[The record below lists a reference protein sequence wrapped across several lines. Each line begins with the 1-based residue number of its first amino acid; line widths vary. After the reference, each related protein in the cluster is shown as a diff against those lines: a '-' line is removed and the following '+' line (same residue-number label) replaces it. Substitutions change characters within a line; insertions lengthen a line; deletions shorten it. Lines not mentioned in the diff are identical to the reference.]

1 MVTKMNMQHKI
12 LTTLFISAFSFM
24 NLYAA
29 SNIELNADNFSSHLL
44 QVLKAKDTNG
54 DNALHPDEIASI
66 RELDIIGT
74 GVTDELSLKGIQYLT
89 NLNKL
94 VLRNLKYN
102 GDFCFVFVDSNVK
115 VTTIPVT
122 TIVTHGCELDIIQ
135 LTPTHVDVKEFSI
148 SKEFE
153 THLNDIQ
160 FRDNSTFNKIQVPT
174 SLVRT
179 IKTKSGTKDIFVD
192 CSEYKLTDTQVQL
205 INLDKQESFSAVL
218 PSNYTLNV
226 SNCGALKYI
235 DATTPNKLR
244 INDVPSLE
252 KIDWKAEG
260 YSIIYSSSLSNLL
273 GVTSDAKI
281 PVRSNEGISS
291 VAEFEMSDENT
302 PISLSAY
309 GLSSTRIIN
318 LSDNAELDGEN
329 IILKWSE
336 AKDNILKVTYQYNI
350 FDVTMGNGYMDVTI
364 NAKLVAP
371 KPKDTSAPK
380 ISVSG
385 ESTDT
390 NTYSAGVVINANDDT
405 GVTSVTVNGNEVVD
419 KLPYNIADV
428 EGDYIIIAK
437 DAAGNSSEL
446 KITIKHP
453 VIEPEPE
460 TPEDPEPEPETP
472 TDPEPEPET
481 PTDPI
486 DPDPTPEVPEDP
498 VDPEPEPGTPENPS
512 DPVPGPT
519 PERPVKPEIVP
530 TEVLT
535 TIFRRI
541 NDADFKGIELLA
553 KENIEVEV
561 FTEDGSKVETQ
572 RIDSEKKVS
581 SRIALPTGKYKVNFG
596 QLFHGI
602 TIEIE

>member
-1 MVTKMNMQHKI
+1 MQHKI
-12 LTTLFISAFSFM
+12 LTTLFISVVSFM
-24 NLYAA
+24 NANAA
-29 SNIELNADNFSSHLL
+29 SDIELNADNFSSHLL
-44 QVLKAKDTNG
+44 QVLKTKDTNG
-54 DNALHPDEIASI
+54 DNALHPDEIAAI
-66 RELDIIGT
+66 RELDITGT
-74 GVTDELSLKGIQYLT
+74 GITDELSLKGIHYLT
-89 NLNKL
+89 NLDKL

-102 GDFCFVFVDSNVK
+102 GDFCFVFVDSNIK

-122 TIVTHGCELDIIQ
+122 TIVTHGCELDVIQ
-135 LTPTHVDVKEFSI
+135 LTPTHINVKEFSI
-148 SKEFE
+148 SKEFG
-153 THLNDIQ
+153 TCLKDLQI
-160 FRDNSTFNKIQVPT
+160 RDNSTFNKIQVPT
-174 SLVRT
+174 SVTRT
-179 IKTKSGTKDIFVD
+179 ITTKGGKTKDILVD
-192 CSEYKLTDTQVQL
+192 CSEYNLIDTQVQL
-205 INLDKQESFSAVL
+205 INLDKQESYSAVL

-226 SNCGALKYI
+226 SNCTALKYI

-244 INDVPSLE
+244 INGVPSLE
-252 KIDWKAEG
+252 KIDWKAGG
-260 YSIIYSSSLSNLL
+260 YSVIYGSSLSNLL

-281 PVRSNEGISS
+281 AVRNNEGISS
-291 VAEFEMSDENT
+291 VAEIEMPDEDT
-302 PISLSAY
+302 PISLSAN
-309 GLSSTRIIN
+309 GLSSTRIVN
-318 LSDNAELDGEN
+318 LSDNAVLDGEN

-350 FDVTMGNGYMDVTI
+350 FDVTMGYGYMDVTI
-364 NAKLVAP
+364 YAKLVAP
-371 KPKDTSAPK
+371 KPKDTSAPE

-385 ESTDT
+385 ESTAA
-390 NTYSAGVVINANDDT
+390 NTYSAGVVVDAHDDT

-419 KLPYNIADV
+419 KLPYSIADV

-460 TPEDPEPEPETP
+460 TPE
-472 TDPEPEPET
+472 DPEPEPET